1 MDQDRFAA
9 PIADWTGEL
18 LPPILHPIL
27 HLPAMPTGVHI
38 TSYRL
43 CRPSQCQF
51 SRLHTLAWPPLIRPS
66 EKPRRQRA
74 WSHGH
79 MILTSANVMLQTAML
94 LETVFLVH
102 VAWHAYQDKTSK
114 RFADAQILR
123 LLSVKHHHCPLNNS
137 VPSSHHDRPIM
148 SVSAAARSCNT
159 IQCQPLSAFTIRQTC
174 RHRCLAAA
182 GAAHREL
189 G

>member
-1 MDQDRFAA
+1 M
-9 PIADWTGEL
+9 
-18 LPPILHPIL
+18 
-27 HLPAMPTGVHI
+27 
-38 TSYRL
+38 S
-43 CRPSQCQF
+43 CKRPFFVPFCTYLQCQRAYTTRAID
-51 SRLHTLAWPPLIRPS
+51 SVGRPNVNSLRLHTLAWLPLIRPS

-123 LLSVKHHHCPLNNS
+123 LLSVKHYHYALNNS

-148 SVSAAARSCNT
+148 SVSAAA
-159 IQCQPLSAFTIRQTC
+159 
-174 RHRCLAAA
+174 
-182 GAAHREL
+182 
-189 G
+189 